1 MSEINQIMLKAC
13 SSLNLFLKGNLLIG
27 VPGGSDGPSGV
38 IVCCENYLVYKNLG
52 DQPDVRCPIPRRR
65 VIFKKIF
72 LLISFHLHIKNITQF
87 F

>member
-65 VIFKKIF
+65 VIFFNFSCLFLIFITKI
-72 LLISFHLHIKNITQF
+72 LLNF